1 MPFSGSPCYVPSV
14 SETAGQAQ
22 SGETG
27 RGAKSRAV
35 RQALVSAALDL
46 FLAKG
51 YEETTVDEIA
61 ERAGVGRRTFFRYFP
76 SKDDVVFPDH
86 DERLAMVGA
95 FLDSADPA
103 AQPIALVC
111 EAARLVL
118 RMYVEDPAFAVR
130 RYQLTRSVAPLRDRE
145 IATVSRY
152 QHEFSAYL
160 RRRLASAPDGA
171 LRAEVAAAAVVAA
184 HNHVLR
190 HWLKDGARSDVELNL
205 DQAFQFVRHALDPV
219 TAGERA
225 TDGDVVVTITRRD
238 VPLWR
243 VVRQV
248 EQALASLPEGGDKS
262 DEADHQSGRA
272 R

>member
-1 MPFSGSPCYVPSV
+1 V

-22 SGETG
+22 SGETN

-95 FLDSADPA
+95 FLDAADPA
-103 AQPIALVC
+103 AHPITVVC

-152 QHEFSAYL
+152 QHEFSGYL
-160 RRRLASAPDGA
+160 RRRLASTSDGA

-190 HWLKDGARSDVELNL
+190 HWLRQGATSDVELSI
-205 DQAFQFVRHALDPV
+205 DQAFHFVQDALDPV
-219 TAGERA
+219 AAGERA
-225 TDGDVVVTITRRD
+225 DGGDVVVTISRRD

-243 VVRQV
+243 VVRQI
-248 EQALASLPEGGDKS
+248 QDALAGLPDGG
-262 DEADHQSGRA
+262 EPTGADRPSGPGR
-272 R
+272 